1 MSVRRKKKGKKFDG
15 PGPGSGMLPW
25 CPPHPG
31 GKPLHRQVWR
41 MFVPDGGNGQ
51 DLPCRLRK
59 DGNRKGEVTLW
70 VVTVAGL
77 QSLYAFG
84 TCLPDCL
91 SSLAHYLVLQGTGQG
106 PGTGCQ
112 LTPAPAQP
120 QAAGKGPD
128 PCATPKKVRWLFRF
142 KPCG

>member
-31 GKPLHRQVWR
+31 GLKPFMVRFGACLFR
-41 MFVPDGGNGQ
+41 MVEMDKICPVVYE
-51 DLPCRLRK
+51 RK

-77 QSLYAFG
+77 PGA
-84 TCLPDCL
+84 L
-91 SSLAHYLVLQGTGQG
+91 SMLL
-106 PGTGCQ
+106 
-112 LTPAPAQP
+112 APACRTVLSARYRDLA
-120 QAAGKGPD
+120 QAVD
-128 PCATPKKVRWLFRF
+128 
-142 KPCG
+142 